1 MMKPPNANTC
11 VLLIAHKQYNKRPIN
26 GHITG
31 RQKPTRQKN
40 VMTGKEDM
48 H

>member
-1 MMKPPNANTC
+1 MMKPLNANTC
-11 VLLIAHKQYNKRPIN
+11 LLLIARKHYKRPVN

-40 VMTGKEDM
+40 VMTDKKDM

>member
-1 MMKPPNANTC
+1 MMNPPNANTC
-11 VLLIAHKQYNKRPIN
+11 LLLTARKHYNRPVN

-31 RQKPTRQKN
+31 SQKPTRQKN
-40 VMTGKEDM
+40 VITDKKGM